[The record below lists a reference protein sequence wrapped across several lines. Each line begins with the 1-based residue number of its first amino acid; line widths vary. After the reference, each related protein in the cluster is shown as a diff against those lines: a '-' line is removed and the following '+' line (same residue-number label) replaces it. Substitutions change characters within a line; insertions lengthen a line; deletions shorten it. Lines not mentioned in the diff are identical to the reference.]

1 MASVN
6 EGKKPFKC
14 DICNA
19 QFTSKNGMK
28 GHIATIHEGIN
39 LNKMTLLKNMLQQ
52 FMKEGNNLNVTF
64 VMLCLHQNIA

>member
-1 MASVN
+1 
-6 EGKKPFKC
+6 
-14 DICNA
+14 
-19 QFTSKNGMK
+19 MK

-39 LNKMTLLKNMLQQ
+39 LNKMALLKNMLQQ